1 MTSQQQEEKQHLM
14 SGMPLHLKRGKRAST
29 KGKATMV
36 WLNITTFSRL
46 LNRAAVFRIH
56 HILVRIRIRGF

>member
-1 MTSQQQEEKQHLM
+1 M

-46 LNRAAVFRIH
+46 LNRKETF
-56 HILVRIRIRGF
+56 F